1 MDSEYSDRFLSTIQ
15 IKERVKDILTEYRL
29 QIFLSR
35 QQIYNDVLLRRK
47 SILLIIIVAS

>member
-1 MDSEYSDRFLSTIQ
+1 MDSEHSDRFLSTIQ

-35 QQIYNDVLLRRK
+35 QQIYIMMCFYEERVYC
-47 SILLIIIVAS
+47 